1 MGKTTGEFGIIV
13 SPDGRMMACPSGRKP
28 PLGWRFTGSTGT
40 KAEMQAA
47 IRQQFV
53 STVPAIPT
61 LHDEVA
67 LHPADTQWAST
78 LIEE

>member
-1 MGKTTGEFGIIV
+1 MGKTTGAFGIIV
-13 SPDGRMMACPSGRKP
+13 SPDGHMMACPSGRKP
-28 PLGWRFTGSTGT
+28 PPGWRFTGSTGT

-47 IRQQFV
+47 IRQEFV
-53 STVPAIPT
+53 STIPT

-67 LHPADTQWAST
+67 QEPADTQWAST